1 MAAGV
6 ITKQKMYDYLV
17 TYEIRPQDLERYK
30 LWLPDRHTRNKIFRN
45 DMLECMLICWP
56 VGLSPA
62 AHAQRA
68 ARLRR

>member
-17 TYEIRPQDLERYK
+17 AYEIRSQDLERYK

-45 DMLECMLICWP
+45 DML
-56 VGLSPA
+56 
-62 AHAQRA
+62 
-68 ARLRR
+68 